1 MEHFCDLV
9 KIEEQDMPG
18 RKRRLV
24 IGKDMMMVYVEREAG
39 TTQEHTHGNEQFVYL
54 LKGKARLIVD
64 GESHEAEAGQVAHN
78 SRRGA
83 LRARSP
89 YAHHLYRH
97 LHPSQGRSD
106 QGRSLGDQTQK
117 A

>member
-9 KIEEQDMPG
+9 KIEKQDMPG

-54 LKGKARLIVD
+54 LSGKARLIVD
-64 GESHEAEAGQVAHN
+64 GESHEAEAGQVAHIPA
-78 SRRGA
+78 GV
-83 LRARSP
+83 L
-89 YAHHLYRH
+89 YGLEAHTPITYIGIYTPPREEVI
-97 LHPSQGRSD
+97 
-106 QGRSLGDQTQK
+106 K
-117 A
+117 AQA

>member
-39 TTQEHTHGNEQFVYL
+39 TTQEHTHDNEQFVYL
-54 LKGKARLIVD
+54 LTGKARLTVD
-64 GESHEAEAGQVAHN
+64 GESHEAGPGHVAHIPA
-78 SRRGA
+78 GVLHGLEA
-83 LRARSP
+83 HTPITYIGIYTPLREEVI
-89 YAHHLYRH
+89 
-97 LHPSQGRSD
+97 
-106 QGRSLGDQTQK
+106 K
-117 A
+117 AQA